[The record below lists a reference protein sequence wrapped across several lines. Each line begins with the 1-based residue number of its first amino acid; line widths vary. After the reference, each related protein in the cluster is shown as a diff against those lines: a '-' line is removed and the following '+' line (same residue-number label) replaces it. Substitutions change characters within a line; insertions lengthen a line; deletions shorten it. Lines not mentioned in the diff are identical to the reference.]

1 MPPVPFCPSPVEEEE
16 FPPQQMAGA
25 LVEVQ
30 LVQAME
36 VEAERLVLVEMT
48 GKLEEAEVEE
58 GLRFGRPSSFVSLG
72 ASSSLEVR
80 PARLGPQL

>member
-1 MPPVPFCPSPVEEEE
+1 M
-16 FPPQQMAGA
+16 FPPQQMAGVP
-25 LVEVQ
+25 VEVQ

-36 VEAERLVLVEMT
+36 VEAVAVEAELLVLAEMT
-48 GKLEEAEVEE
+48 GRLEEAEAEE
-58 GLRFGRPSSFVSLG
+58 GLRSERPSSFESLG